1 LKPPPDKII
10 IAPIIFE
17 IRQRNAAAENN
28 VRTSI
33 YEKED
38 KLVWVQQKFSKW
50 GCGRKP
56 GLRIRQEVVHAFL

>member
-28 VRTSI
+28 VLTRM

-38 KLVWVQQKFSKW
+38 KFVWVQQKISKNMYS
-50 GCGRKP
+50 KP
-56 GLRIRQEVVHAFL
+56 AFFE

>member
-17 IRQRNAAAENN
+17 IRLRNVAAKNN

-33 YEKED
+33 YEKKD
-38 KLVWVQQKFSKW
+38 KFVWVQQKFSKNMYSE
-50 GCGRKP
+50 P
-56 GLRIRQEVVHAFL
+56 AFFE

>member
-28 VRTSI
+28 VLTRM

-38 KLVWVQQKFSKW
+38 NFVWVQQKISKNMYS
-50 GCGRKP
+50 KP
-56 GLRIRQEVVHAFL
+56 AFFE